1 MQETKEKKT
10 IKTFKTN
17 TQQVQDPY
25 GKSSS

>member
-1 MQETKEKKT
+1 MQETKGKKT

-25 GKSSS
+25 GKNYS